1 MKNWKT
7 RFNHHTIWG
16 LPCGRQLPSAQKPNV
31 TTTIWS
37 FLRPSMRKAKMPLL
51 MRRLEWVNFWPQKTK
66 KEVLH
71 YIKYLMGRVFMF
83 MLLPQIIIQPI
94 PTHHLKFN
102 FGSYLFIKLHWRLWW
117 LYCLVFRKLMACLTC
132 FQSHSN
138 IWFKK
143 DPSHNTLVPCSDTFS
158 ST

>member
-1 MKNWKT
+1 
-7 RFNHHTIWG
+7 
-16 LPCGRQLPSAQKPNV
+16 
-31 TTTIWS
+31 
-37 FLRPSMRKAKMPLL
+37 
-51 MRRLEWVNFWPQKTK
+51 MRRLEWVNFWPQKTR

-71 YIKYLMGRVFMF
+71 YVKYLLGRVFMF

-143 DPSHNTLVPCSDTFS
+143 DPSHNTTMLRHISIHLTKFS
-158 ST
+158 SDFTDFWSCWGFTGGPCLYVITSNW